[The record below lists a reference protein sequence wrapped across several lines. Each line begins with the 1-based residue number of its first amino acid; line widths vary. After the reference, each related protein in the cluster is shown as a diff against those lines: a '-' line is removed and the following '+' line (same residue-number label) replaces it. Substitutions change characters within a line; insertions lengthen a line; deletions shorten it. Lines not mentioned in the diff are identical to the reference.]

1 MNTIDPRPM
10 VQAPAPLRRR
20 LLERVQASHEHERQF
35 HTVRRE
41 GGWQAL
47 PARREKALAATG
59 IARTALVRLA
69 AHAALPHDAAY
80 SQIEIVVLDGQAS
93 LGGLILRCG
102 DAACAPHEASAAL
115 AAGADGARLFVR
127 WSAPDRPAR
136 AVTVFPVLGQDAG
149 WVDFLPGVR
158 IKPLWEN
165 GERSSMLVR
174 MRAGAVVRGH
184 GHGLEE
190 ECMMLAGEAFVGD
203 TLLRAGE
210 YQLAP
215 AGSVHGAITTDVG
228 ALFYVHGALD
238 PAQYLD

>member
-1 MNTIDPRPM
+1 MNTLDPRPAIP
-10 VQAPAPLRRR
+10 APAPLRRR

-47 PARREKALAATG
+47 HARREKALAATG
-59 IARTALVRLA
+59 IARTALVELA
-69 AHAALPHDAAY
+69 AQAALPPDLAY

-93 LGGLILRCG
+93 LAGLALRCG
-102 DAACAPHEASAAL
+102 DAACAPHDADTPIT
-115 AAGADGARLFVR
+115 AGADGARLFVR
-127 WSAPDRPAR
+127 WSAPDQPVR
-136 AVTVFPVLGQDAG
+136 AATVFPVLGQDAG
-149 WVDFLPGVR
+149 WVDFMPGVR
-158 IKPLWEN
+158 IKPLWEG

-174 MRAGAVVRGH
+174 MRAGASVRSH
-184 GHGLEE
+184 SHGLEE
-190 ECMMLAGEAFVGD
+190 ECMMLAGEAFIGD

-215 AGSVHGAITTDVG
+215 AGSVHGTVYTDVG

-238 PAQYLD
+238 PAQYAE